1 MDSQIKELLQE
12 PEMLEKVILNAFQKL
27 DMDKSGYLELN
38 EIEEVFLNISSEMLI
53 EEPSEEELDEI
64 VKCMDINGNGRMSY
78 KEFYSMIRQLLELII
93 SNEKVI

>member
-1 MDSQIKELLQE
+1 
-12 PEMLEKVILNAFQKL
+12 
-27 DMDKSGYLELN
+27 MDKSGYLELN